1 MIKSVDSYQVQSGQ
15 TNNNAD
21 SSFVN
26 SNYIQDDNTPLSSD
40 DETSI
45 NENDI
50 EVKISKLK
58 IDYEL
63 EKSMIDMKYK

>member
-26 SNYIQDDNTPLSSD
+26 SNYIQDENTPLSSD